1 MRSRETKQQPPEEL
15 DMQTVEM
22 ERWLP
27 FKFLTSLLRFG
38 SGWFANHALQRTP
51 RHALGLFDNVWPA
64 PRPAGAESLSSP
76 ILDVRILSPNL

>member
-1 MRSRETKQQPPEEL
+1 MKQLYDIPKEREAIRPPEEL

-51 RHALGLFDNVWPA
+51 RRALGLFDNVWPA
-64 PRPAGAESLSSP
+64 PRPAGAESLS
-76 ILDVRILSPNL
+76 LGR